1 MTYSVFAGRLAT
13 KTAENGIEALDSQE
27 AYTESA
33 IGLLHRAISADWN
46 DLEHIQEDAELDAIR
61 GGSEF
66 AELLKMIRSLQ

>member
-13 KTAENGIEALDSQE
+13 ETAENGIEALDSQE

-33 IGLLHRAISADWN
+33 IGLLHRAAAGWN
-46 DLEHIQEDAELDAIR
+46 DLEHIQEYAEPDAIR

-66 AELLKMIRSLQ
+66 AELLKMIRSVQ